1 MGPIYRGR
9 ELLLRCWKSWITLYL
24 PDDIKLYSYGVF
36 GQKSLVSYKIA
47 IVITL
52 MGAENSNESFY
63 VLAPLN
69 NFSYGDSK
77 PTQYFWIDKNVQKQ

>member
-1 MGPIYRGR
+1 
-9 ELLLRCWKSWITLYL
+9 
-24 PDDIKLYSYGVF
+24 
-36 GQKSLVSYKIA
+36 
-47 IVITL
+47 